1 MRSGG
6 HEALRIIFRFF
17 AAIILVIIISA
28 PVFANAETTLIPLP
42 VYATSRN
49 GGNDYGF
56 MPVWLFKQQNEYV
69 YGILAPSI
77 IYNGNTGWNMTFRY
91 LGYPTMEKNYR
102 IFVNRSTKVDQE
114 YTGEYWDNKFLGGRF
129 RLYGRASFFRDST
142 YRFFGLTEKSK
153 SKDETDYSN
162 LEFTPEFKL
171 GYYLPRNFL
180 VSYGEK
186 FKWITVRRG
195 TVTSLPYI
203 QSRFPDLNGVNGG
216 AVWAR
221 RITLSYDTRDDEVYP
236 SKGWYANAYTG
247 IDHVFTHNRLYSKT
261 GIDVR
266 KFISLGDK
274 RYTTVIKGAFEITG
288 GHRPPFY
295 EESWIGGENTLR
307 GEGTYR
313 FRFARTDDRIVA
325 RVELDDAD
333 GALLVTSVGGEF
345 APASAARQRRAFYG
359 QPAMT
364 LGVIVRIHWQ
374 ALKLMLKRVPF
385 FSKPPAPLQALSH
398 GAPSAP
404 SALTR

>member
-69 YGILAPSI
+69 YGILAPSV

-91 LGYPTMEKNYR
+91 LGYPTVEKNYR

-266 KFISLGDK
+266 KFISFGDK

-313 FRFARTDDRIVA
+313 FR
-325 RVELDDAD
+325 DDAYI
-333 GALLVTSVGGEF
+333 LLNVEERIRLF
-345 APASAARQRRAFYG
+345 KLHIF
-359 QPAMT
+359 
-364 LGVIVRIHWQ
+364 GVWSDWQ
-374 ALKLMLKRVPF
+374 AAPFVDVGRVYSSFRKDFFGSYQVDPGIGFRAVVQPNIVGRVDLGWGKEGLAAFVGLDFPF
-385 FSKPPAPLQALSH
+385 
-398 GAPSAP
+398 
-404 SALTR
+404 